1 MLAKATKAGRGFA
14 GKIDYLYEGKL
25 QSRGETNKKA
35 TIITHSENLII
46 PRSVD
51 DIHSRNLLKAEF
63 ISQAKRHE
71 DYGKSPNKSYV
82 GEHILSFT
90 NEDRKQLN
98 TEKLREITEEYIK
111 MAGLDKTQYLAIS
124 HHDTDN
130 LHVHIL
136 FNRAMDDGTKY
147 KAWKE
152 QNKTIERGIAL
163 ALEHGFTLVKNQI
176 QIANSKEVIKL
187 RSEMSDIK
195 DLRNSNEL
203 LSKAKNL
210 HHLQKLC
217 EAKQIS
223 FSKDENLR
231 TVTMDSKTYQEA
243 NLQAVFLLN
252 RMENTSTEKKK
263 EVNQSKTNK
272 YDYPS
277 KSKQQTENIE
287 DESTDLKLKK
297 QIKTIENESK
307 NRIKKQKRQA
317 GFQIKIQKIKKKE
330 ELKKGRGI

>member
-25 QSRGETNKKA
+25 QNRGEVNKKA
-35 TIITHSENLII
+35 TVITHSENLII
-46 PRSVD
+46 PRSTD
-51 DIHSRNLLKAEF
+51 DIYSRNMLKAEF
-63 ISQAKRHE
+63 IQQAKKHE

-98 TEKLREITEEYIK
+98 TEKLRGITEEYIK
-111 MAGLDKTQYLAIS
+111 MAGLDKTQYLAVS

-130 LHVHIL
+130 LHIHIL
-136 FNRAMDDGTKY
+136 FNRAMNDGTKY

-152 QNKTIERGIAL
+152 QNKTLERGIAL
-163 ALEHGFTLVKNQI
+163 ALEHGFALVKNQI

-187 RSEMSDIK
+187 RSEMPDIK
-195 DLRNSNEL
+195 DLQKSNEL

-223 FSKDENLR
+223 FTKDENLR

-252 RMENTSTEKKK
+252 RLGNTQIENKK
-263 EVNQSKTNK
+263 EVKQSKMKN
-272 YDYPS
+272 YDYTF
-277 KSKQQTENIE
+277 KSKNQKENIE
-287 DESTDLKLKK
+287 DESPDLKLKK
-297 QIKTIENESK
+297 QIKTPERESS

-317 GFQIKIQKIKKKE
+317 GFQIKIQKKKKE
-330 ELKKGRGI
+330 LKEERRI